1 VYHPGYT
8 LVEKLQAISTKFRK
22 QQESGQFHVNFM
34 RHYYDVYCLL
44 QHPMV
49 QSFVGTSAYV
59 KHKEER
65 FRNGDEHDI
74 TSNEAFLLTD
84 LAVRKGYEQEYQKLS
99 ALCYGDL
106 PKFEDVL
113 KVISEWSAKL

>member
-1 VYHPGYT
+1 
-8 LVEKLQAISTKFRK
+8 
-22 QQESGQFHVNFM
+22 M
-34 RHYYDVYCLL
+34 
-44 QHPMV
+44 
-49 QSFVGTSAYV
+49 